1 MALDISYNN
10 EEKLE
15 ISISGDL
22 DINNIEEFKEQ
33 VFNIY
38 DRKEN
43 DVVLDIEELNYI
55 DSTGLGAFMSLYKKI
70 TDNGHSLKIINPKK
84 NILKLFKITEL
95 DTVFGM
101 EE

>member
-1 MALDISYNN
+1 MALDISYSN

-15 ISISGDL
+15 ISISGDI
-22 DINNIEEFKEQ
+22 DINNVEDFKEE

-38 DRKEN
+38 DRNVN

-55 DSTGLGAFMSLYKKI
+55 DSIGLGAFISLYKKI
-70 TDNGHSLKIINPKK
+70 DDNGNSFKIINPKK